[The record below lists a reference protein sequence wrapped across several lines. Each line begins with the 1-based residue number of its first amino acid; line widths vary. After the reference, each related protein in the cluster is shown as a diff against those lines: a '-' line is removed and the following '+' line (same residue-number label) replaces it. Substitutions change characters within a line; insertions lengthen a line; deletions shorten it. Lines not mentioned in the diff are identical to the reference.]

1 MGVPDGV
8 VVGGGSVLDAEEPTD
23 AVPVMDLVGVIVF
36 VMVAVGDFVM
46 GAVTEDVSVFDGVC
60 VIVLLGVFD
69 AVCVS
74 VIVLVGVIVTVAVAV

>member
-23 AVPVMDLVGVIVF
+23 AVPVADLVGVIVL
-36 VMVAVGDFVM
+36 VMVAEGEFVRA
-46 GAVTEDVSVFDGVC
+46 AVTEEVIVLEGVC

>member
-1 MGVPDGV
+1 M
-8 VVGGGSVLDAEEPTD
+8 DAEEPTD

>member
-8 VVGGGSVLDAEEPTD
+8 VVGGGGVCDAEEPTD
-23 AVPVMDLVGVIVF
+23 AVPVLDLVGVIVF
-36 VMVAVGDFVM
+36 VMVALGDFVI
-46 GAVTEDVSVFDGVC
+46 GAVTEDVIVLDGVC

-74 VIVLVGVIVTVAVAV
+74 VIVFVGVIVTVAVAV